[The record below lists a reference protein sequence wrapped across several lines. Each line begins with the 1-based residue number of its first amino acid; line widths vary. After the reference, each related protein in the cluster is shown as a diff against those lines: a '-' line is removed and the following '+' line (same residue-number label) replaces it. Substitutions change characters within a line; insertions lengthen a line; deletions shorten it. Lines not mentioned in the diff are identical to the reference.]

1 MGPLNVAM
9 QLQCIS
15 FALTDGESKED
26 EDGDGNGKLVFAFS
40 PSITRAASSYAFAA
54 FFAASAVSNVPSQIL
69 VFLQRIKKTKNKINQ
84 HIQNKKS
91 LWSEWVGLS

>member
-26 EDGDGNGKLVFAFS
+26 EDGDGSGKLVFAFS

-54 FFAASAVSNVPSQIL
+54 FFAVSNVPSQIL
-69 VFLQRIKKTKNKINQ
+69 VFLQGKKKQK
-84 HIQNKKS
+84 
-91 LWSEWVGLS
+91 WD